1 MEFNPA
7 KVHEF
12 IGETKARLDGFDR
25 EFQQLR
31 KELVACEARMK
42 SAITGMNNRSNAKTV
57 GIGAGGGTLVFAIF
71 KIVER
76 LMFSG

>member
-1 MEFNPA
+1 MELNPA

-31 KELVACEARMK
+31 RELVACEARMK
-42 SAITGMNNRSNAKTV
+42 AAITAMNNRSNAKSV
-57 GIGAGGGTLVFAIF
+57 GIGAGGGTVAFALLKLAEKLIF
-71 KIVER
+71 
-76 LMFSG
+76 GG